1 MKILFICRENVG
13 RSQMAEAIFKQ
24 LNDKHEIL
32 SAGTK
37 VVSKDGESRHGQ
49 ILKDLPAAENVILVL
64 KEKGIQV
71 AENTRTQ
78 LSPDL
83 VAWADKIIVMA
94 VHETIPD
101 YLLKSQKV
109 IYWKIIDPKGTPLD
123 AHRQIMVQ
131 IEDLVRKFMKTI
143 LVDAVHCFVS
153 KEGEIFKKMYDLL
166 ETYPNKKI
174 IITGANEEEFKKF
187 KLDKMPYE
195 VFTLKH
201 SPEKTN
207 PRYYEILLSQFDLAK
222 KEVVYFE
229 HNPEAVK
236 SSQSLGIETY
246 FYDND
251 KKDLEGLKK
260 FLDKNLTD

>member
-94 VHETIPD
+94 VHETIHNNDFISP
-101 YLLKSQKV
+101 SN
-109 IYWKIIDPKGTPLD
+109 
-123 AHRQIMVQ
+123 QI
-131 IEDLVRKFMKTI
+131 RT
-143 LVDAVHCFVS
+143 
-153 KEGEIFKKMYDLL
+153 
-166 ETYPNKKI
+166 
-174 IITGANEEEFKKF
+174 
-187 KLDKMPYE
+187 
-195 VFTLKH
+195 
-201 SPEKTN
+201 
-207 PRYYEILLSQFDLAK
+207 
-222 KEVVYFE
+222 
-229 HNPEAVK
+229 
-236 SSQSLGIETY
+236 
-246 FYDND
+246 
-251 KKDLEGLKK
+251 
-260 FLDKNLTD
+260 